1 MDFNCF
7 ARAMIWQEFWF
18 ERENN
23 EEYEKPIFKSRK
35 NNLPK
40 NYSTPKGLKTMLSS
54 IRSEI
59 MDPQNRNQEHP
70 NLLPEEIEALKE
82 LITLQKQRI
91 ITIKP
96 ADKGAGIVILNFK
109 DYMKSSYDHLLSNV
123 TSQNVEGPKTY
134 YKAVNEFALEEAK
147 EKIENVLHKAL
158 ENKII
163 SREEYNEMNPHNE
176 DPAKFY
182 CNFKVHKETNHHNIS
197 PVRPIISGSGSI
209 TENISLYAEHYIKES
224 SVKHPSYLQDTP
236 HFLRVLHK
244 LNSGQKLSEKS
255 MLVTADITG
264 AYANIPQENGSHCLF
279 EVLEERQDKSI
290 PSEFIVELMDLI
302 QQYNIF
308 EFHDGQL

>member
-1 MDFNCF
+1 
-7 ARAMIWQEFWF
+7 
-18 ERENN
+18 
-23 EEYEKPIFKSRK
+23 
-35 NNLPK
+35 
-40 NYSTPKGLKTMLSS
+40 
-54 IRSEI
+54 
-59 MDPQNRNQEHP
+59 
-70 NLLPEEIEALKE
+70 
-82 LITLQKQRI
+82 
-91 ITIKP
+91 
-96 ADKGAGIVILNFK
+96 
-109 DYMKSSYDHLLSNV
+109 MKSCYDHLLSNV
-123 TSQNVEGPKTY
+123 TSQNVGGPKTY

-163 SREEYNEMNPHNE
+163 SREEYNEMNPHNK

-182 CNFKVHKETNHHNIS
+182 CNFKVHKETNHDNIP

-209 TENISLYAEHYIKES
+209 TENISLYVEHYIKES

-244 LNSGQKLSEKS
+244 LNSGPKLSEKS

-264 AYANIPQENGSHCLF
+264 AYANIPQEDGSQCLF

-290 PSEFIVELMDLI
+290 PSEFIVDLMDLI

-308 EFHDGQL
+308 